1 VWLPRKKA
9 VQRGDAVTHKLGV
22 DFGTTYCKIAYL
34 AERDNVQ
41 MFRYPGATGNES
53 ISTALVAATSGGKLA
68 ASLADS
74 ASGQASAQ
82 PTVPL
87 QESYKTLLQFNT
99 LEQWF
104 ANGWAG
110 DKSPAEVTREYFR
123 LLLQDDRHSFT
134 HEVGPIAS
142 LVVTVPETWHRSP
155 RHLGPQTLR
164 KIFLDELALPL
175 TCISSEAVCAA
186 AYFAYRYQQSEGGA
200 FTGNLL
206 VCDAGGATF
215 KVTLC
220 RLCGPDIEV
229 LDHEGSD
236 DTGLGCAGT
245 AFDRN
250 AVTTAY
256 IAAHGAPP
264 VPDGTTLRHA
274 QRAFETTK
282 IREHHQLLTLLDL
295 QREAPELSD
304 TPLYVFQP
312 RHPHRALRPRYT
324 LDAAQLQDAF
334 RPIQLGMVGTLS
346 RLSRRI
352 QDKGWAIDQVALVG
366 GFSHFPLA
374 QTTILNQLELGAHD
388 ARCLASL
395 SNSEGSTSA
404 VARGAALIAGGIVQP
419 PTEYYP
425 HTLGIFAH
433 RKQKGVMVEDFLPI
447 IEAGKVRSGQGNP
460 CFARDGTGKP
470 LALQIEQ
477 RAPAPLL
484 LYQCVHGTG
493 EPRACPAAQIAYPL
507 PGLYHLGLVV
517 DQVQRVS
524 VLFKSVATGDER
536 VFPLGQLRCESG
548 EEET

>member
-1 VWLPRKKA
+1 
-9 VQRGDAVTHKLGV
+9 
-22 DFGTTYCKIAYL
+22 
-34 AERDNVQ
+34 VQ

-53 ISTALVAATSGGKLA
+53 ISAALVAAASGGKLA
-68 ASLADS
+68 ASLDDS

-87 QESYKTLLQFNT
+87 QECYKALLQFNT
-99 LEQWF
+99 PEQWF

-123 LLLQDDRHSFT
+123 LLLQDDRYSFT
-134 HEVGPIAS
+134 HAVGPIAS

-175 TCISSEAVCAA
+175 TSVSSEAVCAA
-186 AYFAYRYQQSEGGA
+186 AYFAYRYQQGEGGA

-220 RLCGPDIEV
+220 RLRGTDIEV

-236 DTGLGCAGT
+236 DAGLSCAGA

-282 IREHHQLLTLLDL
+282 IREHRQLLKLLDL

-312 RHPHRALRPRYT
+312 HHPRRAIRPRYT
-324 LDAAQLQDAF
+324 LDAEQLQDAF

-352 QDKGWAIDQVALVG
+352 QDKGWTIDQVALVG
-366 GFSHFPLA
+366 GFSHFPPV
-374 QTTILNQLELGAHD
+374 QTAILNQLGLGTRD
-388 ARCLASL
+388 ARCLAGLPYSG
-395 SNSEGSTSA
+395 GSSCA
-404 VARGAALIAGGIVQP
+404 VAIGAALIAGGIVRP

-425 HTLGIFAH
+425 HTIGIFVH
-433 RKQKGVMVEDFLPI
+433 RKQKGVIVESFLPI
-447 IEAGKVRSGQGNP
+447 VEAGKMPPGQGNP
-460 CFARDGTGKP
+460 GFARDSTGK
-470 LALQIEQ
+470 LLTLQLEQ
-477 RAPAPLL
+477 RASAPFV
-484 LYQCVHGTG
+484 LYQRLHGTG
-493 EPRACPAAQIAYPL
+493 EPRACPAAQIASPP

-548 EEET
+548 EEEA